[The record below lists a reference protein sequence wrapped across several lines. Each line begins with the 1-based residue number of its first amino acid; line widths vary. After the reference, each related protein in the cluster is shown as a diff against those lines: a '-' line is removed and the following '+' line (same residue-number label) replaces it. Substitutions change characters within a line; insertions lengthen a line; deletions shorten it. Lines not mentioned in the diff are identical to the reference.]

1 MPHALRS
8 GCLKEAHALTFCIPL
23 SWREQ
28 GMKRLKS
35 PPMQP
40 IQLSADWRSS
50 ISVIGAGVGNGVGG
64 AGVG

>member
-1 MPHALRS
+1 METVDKQRQS
-8 GCLKEAHALTFCIPL
+8 KRRL
-23 SWREQ
+23 SANLFRI
-28 GMKRLKS
+28 KKS